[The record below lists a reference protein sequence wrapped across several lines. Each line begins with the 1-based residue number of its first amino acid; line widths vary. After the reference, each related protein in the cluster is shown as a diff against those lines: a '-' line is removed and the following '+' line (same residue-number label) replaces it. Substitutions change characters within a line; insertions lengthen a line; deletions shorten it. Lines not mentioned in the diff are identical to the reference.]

1 MTFFAFIET
10 LANPGEVQIMTE
22 NIAGQIALIG
32 ILENMADLIV
42 GFMTHVTFGFDQNI
56 HCIDSC
62 NLFQNKWSHTQI
74 STSKEEH

>member
-32 ILENMADLIV
+32 ILE
-42 GFMTHVTFGFDQNI
+42 
-56 HCIDSC
+56 
-62 NLFQNKWSHTQI
+62 
-74 STSKEEH
+74 